1 MDADRLK
8 TIRGDYDLIAH
19 DYAVNIG
26 NELASKPFDCELLTR
41 FAAAISGRGGVCELG
56 CGPGHVSRF
65 LRDLGVS
72 VFGLDLSHGMVEESR
87 RLNPDIDFCI
97 GDMLALPLPGQSLA
111 GIVSFYSIVNFPL
124 ESLPAVFTEMHRVLQ
139 PGGLLL
145 LAFHIGDEV
154 LRPAELWGRPISMEF
169 IHHQPLKILE
179 LLRMAGFAI
188 DEMLERGPYAPEIE
202 YQSHRAYVFA
212 RKLES
217 GSEMNCPA
225 PAR

>member
-56 CGPGHVSRF
+56 CGPGHVPRF

-124 ESLPAVFTEMHRVLQ
+124 ESLPAVFAEMHRVLQ

-169 IHHQPLKILE
+169 IHHPPLKILE

-217 GSEMNCPA
+217 GSEMNRTE